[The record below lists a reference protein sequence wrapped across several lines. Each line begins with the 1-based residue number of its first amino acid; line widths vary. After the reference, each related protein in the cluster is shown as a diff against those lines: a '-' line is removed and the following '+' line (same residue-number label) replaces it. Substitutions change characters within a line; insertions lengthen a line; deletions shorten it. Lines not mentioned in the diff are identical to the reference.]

1 MLGFDTFQFDGHLFT
16 SRNIGSCI
24 EMRVKL
30 RLCKLPLNPNTFNK
44 AHTDT
49 KTLRCALKFILC
61 DRNEIQPLQLHT
73 EFPALPVAKASAE
86 EGT

>member
-30 RLCKLPLNPNTFNK
+30 RLCKLPLKVNTFNK
-44 AHTDT
+44 ALASVRA
-49 KTLRCALKFILC
+49 LRFAPEFIL
-61 DRNEIQPLQLHT
+61 
-73 EFPALPVAKASAE
+73 
-86 EGT
+86 